1 MTKKQIY
8 VVLTAVALATLALVQ
23 SVFLNTDLNSAK
35 IPRDTRTEPKEKD
48 SLKYREL
55 PPVTLSL
62 PVPEERGF
70 EGSVQKRKSEKL
82 HPSRSET
89 FQTLVSKAR
98 SGDGNA
104 AYEAFVLVEQCL
116 KFQEAASQL
125 KIVDLS
131 FGYPIE
137 KLYKEAEEKM
147 AHSGCRELPSWA
159 IPKIDDLLED
169 AVRLK
174 SGLAAVASLQRY
186 KGDGRQYE
194 SIEQVRASPE
204 TREFYQNRIPEIE
217 VLAAKGSF
225 SAIQALAEAYDPSFG
240 LAEVDLVKAFVYE
253 TAFRKIR
260 SQSGREPENE
270 SRARARQDSLAQQ
283 FGQSALQNA
292 EVKVNELVSA
302 CCSNNRCCQ

>member
-8 VVLTAVALATLALVQ
+8 ILLTAVTLATAVLFQ
-23 SVFLNTDLNSAK
+23 SVFLNDNSTSAK
-35 IPRDTRTEPKEKD
+35 IPRDNRTEPKEND
-48 SLKYREL
+48 NLKYREL

-62 PVPEERGF
+62 PVPEEQSF
-70 EGSVQKRKSEKL
+70 EAGVQKKESGKL

-104 AYEAFVLVEQCL
+104 AFEAFVLVEQCT
-116 KFQEAASQL
+116 KFQESASRL
-125 KIVDLS
+125 KTVDLS

-137 KLYKEAEEKM
+137 KLSKEAEEKM
-147 AHSGCRELPSWA
+147 ANSGCRELPSWA

-174 SGLAAVASLQRY
+174 SGQAAVASLQRY

-204 TREFYQNRIPEIE
+204 TREFYQNRIPAIE
-217 VLAAKGSF
+217 ELAMNGSF
-225 SAIQALAEAYDPSFG
+225 SAVRALAEAYDPSSG
-240 LAEVDLVKAFVYE
+240 LTEIDLVKAFIYE

-270 SRARARQDSLAQQ
+270 SRARARQDSLARQ

-292 EVKVNELVSA
+292 NLKVNELVNA